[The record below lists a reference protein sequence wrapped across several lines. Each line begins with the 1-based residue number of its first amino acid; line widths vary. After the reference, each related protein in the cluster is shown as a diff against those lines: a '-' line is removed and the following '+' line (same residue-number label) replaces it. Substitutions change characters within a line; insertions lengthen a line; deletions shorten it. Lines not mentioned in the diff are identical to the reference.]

1 MRRVHGLYPFKP
13 PVPPRTDPDLAG
25 IPAAADSPIY
35 LPAGPFA
42 EFHGLVLRHY
52 IAMEQSAS
60 DDGPDR
66 VPAPDA
72 YALGDVELFD

>member
-1 MRRVHGLYPFKP
+1 MRRIHGLYPFRP
-13 PVPPRTDPDLAG
+13 PVSPPSDPRLAG
-25 IPAAADSPIY
+25 IPTAVDSPIY

-42 EFHGLVLRHY
+42 EFHGLVQRHY
-52 IAMEQSAS
+52 IAMEHSAS

-66 VPAPDA
+66 VAAPDA